1 MSKKLLGH
9 LEARCP
15 QHASSLLSAVRL
27 WALYI
32 TPPGFKGDCK
42 VFFFLSLFIFLIERP
57 LMHPKRDF
65 PSAPFAQQNG
75 VSRCGCILPIKK
87 ANV

>member
-57 LMHPKRDF
+57 LMHPKEGLSQCTLC
-65 PSAPFAQQNG
+65 PAKWG
-75 VSRCGCILPIKK
+75 VQM
-87 ANV
+87 